1 MKVGDVV
8 AWNPTRAARY
18 TQKVKFVGVVTEV
31 APAWR
36 EPPDDTTEGHV
47 YVIWNES
54 TIPTLND
61 ARDVKVIEET
71 NESRESNSTFGD

>member
-8 AWNPTRAARY
+8 AWNPTRSA
-18 TQKVKFVGVVTEV
+18 TFPQKVKFVGVLTEV
-31 APAWR
+31 VPANSWSSNI
-36 EPPDDTTEGHV
+36 PHV

-61 ARDVKVIEET
+61 PRDISVY
-71 NESRESNSTFGD
+71 

>member
-8 AWNPTRAARY
+8 AWNPTRAAAY
-18 TQKVKFVGVVTEV
+18 PQKVKFVGVVTEV
-31 APAWR
+31 VPASR
-36 EPPDDTTEGHV
+36 LESSDEDHI

-61 ARDVKVIEET
+61 PRDVSVIEVA
-71 NESRESNSTFGD
+71 NESR

>member
-8 AWNPTRAARY
+8 GWRPTRGAWCA
-18 TQKVKFVGVVTEV
+18 QKVKFVGVITEV
-31 APAWR
+31 VPASR
-36 EPPDDTTEGHV
+36 LASSDEDHI

-61 ARDVKVIEET
+61 PRDVKVIEET
-71 NESRESNSTFGD
+71 NENR

>member
-8 AWNPTRAARY
+8 TWTPTRGVY
-18 TQKVKFVGVVTEV
+18 CSQKVKFVGIVTGVNSDHDIYED
-31 APAWR
+31 P
-36 EPPDDTTEGHV
+36 HI

-61 ARDVKVIEET
+61 PRDVKVIEAS
-71 NESRESNSTFGD
+71 NEGR

>member
-8 AWNPTRAARY
+8 AWLPLKLEGYA
-18 TQKVKFVGVVTEV
+18 QKVKFVGVVTEV
-31 APAWR
+31 VPASR
-36 EPPDDTTEGHV
+36 LESSDEDHV

-61 ARDVKVIEET
+61 PRDVKVIEVA
-71 NESRESNSTFGD
+71 NENR

>member
-8 AWNPTRAARY
+8 TWNPTRAGAY
-18 TQKVKFVGVVTEV
+18 PQKVKFVGVVTEV
-31 APAWR
+31 VPAS
-36 EPPDDTTEGHV
+36 DTPYATEGHV

-61 ARDVKVIEET
+61 PRDVSVIEEA
-71 NESRESNSTFGD
+71 NESR

>member
-8 AWNPTRAARY
+8 AWNPTRGAAFP
-18 TQKVKFVGVVTEV
+18 QKVKFVGVVTEFV
-31 APAWR
+31 PANSWSTNI
-36 EPPDDTTEGHV
+36 PHV

-61 ARDVKVIEET
+61 PRDVKVIEADS
-71 NESRESNSTFGD
+71 ESR

>member
-8 AWNPTRAARY
+8 AWNPTRGAEVVK
-18 TQKVKFVGVVTEV
+18 KVKFVGVVTEV
-31 APAWR
+31 VPANSWSTNI
-36 EPPDDTTEGHV
+36 PHV

-61 ARDVKVIEET
+61 PRDVSVIEAT
-71 NESRESNSTFGD
+71 NESR

>member
-8 AWNPTRAARY
+8 AWNPTRAAAFP
-18 TQKVKFVGVVTEV
+18 QKVKFVGVVTEFV
-31 APAWR
+31 PANSWSTNI
-36 EPPDDTTEGHV
+36 PHV

-61 ARDVKVIEET
+61 PRDVSVIEVA
-71 NESRESNSTFGD
+71 NESR

>member
-8 AWNPTRAARY
+8 AWNPTRAAAY
-18 TQKVKFVGVVTEV
+18 PQKVKFVGVVTEV
-31 APAWR
+31 VPASR
-36 EPPDDTTEGHV
+36 IDYGPAEGHV

-61 ARDVKVIEET
+61 PRDVKVIETT
-71 NESRESNSTFGD
+71 NESR

>member
-8 AWNPTRAARY
+8 AWTPTRGASWRH
-18 TQKVKFVGVVTEV
+18 KVKFVGVVTEV
-31 APAWR
+31 HLAGSWSTN
-36 EPPDDTTEGHV
+36 EPHI

-61 ARDVKVIEET
+61 PRDVKVIEAT
-71 NESRESNSTFGD
+71 NESR

>member
-8 AWNPTRAARY
+8 AWRPARGAWCA
-18 TQKVKFVGVVTEV
+18 QKVKFVGIVTEV
-31 APAWR
+31 VPASR
-36 EPPDDTTEGHV
+36 LKSSDEDHV

-61 ARDVKVIEET
+61 PRDVKVIEADS
-71 NESRESNSTFGD
+71 ESR

>member
-8 AWNPTRAARY
+8 AWRPARGVWCA
-18 TQKVKFVGVVTEV
+18 QKVKFVGVVTEV
-31 APAWR
+31 IPASGT
-36 EPPDDTTEGHV
+36 PYATEGHV

-61 ARDVKVIEET
+61 PRDVKVIEET
-71 NESRESNSTFGD
+71 NENR

>member
-8 AWNPTRAARY
+8 ARNPTRGAWCA
-18 TQKVKFVGVVTEV
+18 QKVKFVGVVTEV
-31 APAWR
+31 VIAPVR
-36 EPPDDTTEGHV
+36 PPTEPHI

-61 ARDVKVIEET
+61 PRDVKVIEAT
-71 NESRESNSTFGD
+71 NESR

>member
-8 AWNPTRAARY
+8 AWNPTRAAAY
-18 TQKVKFVGVVTEV
+18 PQKVKFVGVVTEV
-31 APAWR
+31 LLAGSWSTN
-36 EPPDDTTEGHV
+36 EPHI

-61 ARDVKVIEET
+61 PRDVKVIEVA
-71 NESRESNSTFGD
+71 NESR

>member
-8 AWNPTRAARY
+8 AWNPTRAAGY
-18 TQKVKFVGVVTEV
+18 PQKVKFVGVVTEFV
-31 APAWR
+31 PANSWSTNI
-36 EPPDDTTEGHV
+36 PHV

-61 ARDVKVIEET
+61 PRDVSVIEET
-71 NESRESNSTFGD
+71 NESR